1 MSIHD
6 AATPSRPL
14 PEGFDGPRACQLYEL
29 APLLDTANLVIRVLA
44 TPPGQPTRLP
54 TIGYDWAHV
63 YNHEN
68 LDNVRLI
75 MRDGRVVS
83 SVGIFPGA
91 TRTPRGSISVGGINC
106 FVTHPEY
113 RRRGLG
119 EAVLLDAHGKMRANG
134 HHIGLLGTS
143 IEGYYRRYGWES
155 AGRRVE
161 FVLDRGNIGLL
172 PELRGVQVTEDW
184 RPHVEQLRKLHEQE
198 PLVSPRSP
206 ELFALL
212 VERKLDRV
220 LVATER
226 GRAVAY
232 AGAHRAA
239 VWEYGGEPEIVAAL
253 VRALFERLDDPEA
266 SASTYAPGE
275 DPTFEMTV
283 ACPDASDGMPSLL
296 LDRGIPRSLR
306 YRGMILILDAPGLF
320 QALDIRDVSLQ
331 RLEDG
336 WRLQRGQSI
345 LDVSERELVK
355 LVFGPERFPG
365 FAPDIFPVDFYQ
377 WPLDKV

>member
-1 MSIHD
+1 M
-6 AATPSRPL
+6 
-14 PEGFDGPRACQLYEL
+14 
-29 APLLDTANLVIRVLA
+29 
-44 TPPGQPTRLP
+44 
-54 TIGYDWAHV
+54 
-63 YNHEN
+63 
-68 LDNVRLI
+68 
-75 MRDGRVVS
+75 
-83 SVGIFPGA
+83 
-91 TRTPRGSISVGGINC
+91 
-106 FVTHPEY
+106 
-113 RRRGLG
+113 
-119 EAVLLDAHGKMRANG
+119 
-134 HHIGLLGTS
+134 
-143 IEGYYRRYGWES
+143 
-155 AGRRVE
+155 
-161 FVLDRGNIGLL
+161 
-172 PELRGVQVTEDW
+172 
-184 RPHVEQLRKLHEQE
+184 
-198 PLVSPRSP
+198 SPRSP

-220 LVATER
+220 LVATQR
-226 GRAVAY
+226 GRVVAY
-232 AGAHRAA
+232 AGAHGAA

-283 ACPDASDGMPSLL
+283 ACPDASDGMPGLL

-320 QALDIRDVSLQ
+320 DALDIRDVSLQ
-331 RLEDG
+331 RHDGG
-336 WRLQRGQSI
+336 WRLKHSQST